1 MYTCLY
7 ISCSN
12 CGNSSTVQSDYG
24 ELELNIQGMKNINDS
39 LSDFFKVSL
48 LDNVGH
54 GDDHCRRRR

>member
-1 MYTCLY
+1 MMYVY

-48 LDNVGH
+48 LDNVLVM
-54 GDDHCRRRR
+54 R